1 LRDEERS
8 MSGITSSTGLF
19 SGINSQQLIEQL
31 LALEA
36 RPKTSAQQRVA
47 QFQLQQT
54 SYLDLN
60 SRLSSLKATA
70 KIFKDSKIFQSMAAT
85 SANDKVL
92 TATASAGAAP
102 GTYSFLVDRLVSAQ
116 QMLSKG
122 FASKDAAQGATSI
135 TVESAQARLDKDL
148 SLSDLNGGA
157 GITRGKLSVTD
168 SQGKIAT
175 IDLTKAATV
184 DDVLNAINNNGT
196 ASVTASVVDGKF
208 VVKDNA
214 GGNIQVANSPGSTT
228 ASSLGIAGSGA
239 GTITGSTVYY
249 LSRDTALSSLN
260 DGNGVYIK
268 SATGTGGSQFS
279 IKVNGTSVAVN
290 LGDVYTST
298 DTNNDNV
305 LELNKVKGAVTT
317 VGGVLDRIN
326 EALTGAGFTTVKA
339 SISDSNSLAISD
351 SNGTAT
357 MEIVDGADGTA
368 ASLGLKGSATA
379 DLGGT
384 RVLAGLKTVMAGSL
398 NGGKGLAGD
407 GVLSFKLKDGS
418 TFAVTVG
425 NSDSLDQI
433 AQIIQNASGAVSG
446 SPKLKVSI
454 NSKGTG
460 LSLVDSTTGSDNLTI
475 TGTNGSDTAA
485 SLGISTGSSG
495 TTEGKVD
502 SGNLQRQYISKAT
515 LVSQLNGGKGIGTG
529 TFRISDSFGT
539 VGVVDIGDDT
549 KTVGELIDEINSRGL
564 KIRASL
570 NAKGDG
576 IQIAEDVGTGSAGTT
591 KIKIEDATGSVA
603 KNLSINKEATGV
615 GASNVIDGSAEKTI
629 TLAATDSISDIASKI
644 NSAVAGISATVIND
658 GAGSTPFRLSLSSN
672 STGRA
677 GRVIIDSGTLDLGL
691 RTLDTG
697 EDSRVFFG
705 STDVS
710 KAVLLTSSSNTLDN
724 VVSNVKID
732 LKGVDSN
739 PVSLTVASDSSKIE
753 ASINDFLKSFNTIV
767 DRIDAGSTYNGETNR
782 RGPLFGDTTS
792 QGIRDTLYRTLQAE
806 AKGLNGRY
814 RRLLDIGVEVGS
826 GGTLKL
832 NTDRL
837 RKALSEDPAAV
848 EALFTTKTE
857 SKTSSA
863 EKREYTSLGAMG
875 SFEVLA
881 DLYTDSVSGTLTKRN
896 QSLDDLIKS
905 QNSRITDIDARI
917 ERKRATLQ
925 GQFLAMEKAIA
936 QLQTQ
941 QSSISQI
948 GRR

>member
-1 LRDEERS
+1 
-8 MSGITSSTGLF
+8 
-19 SGINSQQLIEQL
+19 
-31 LALEA
+31 
-36 RPKTSAQQRVA
+36 
-47 QFQLQQT
+47 
-54 SYLDLN
+54 
-60 SRLSSLKATA
+60 
-70 KIFKDSKIFQSMAAT
+70 
-85 SANDKVL
+85 
-92 TATASAGAAP
+92 
-102 GTYSFLVDRLVSAQ
+102 
-116 QMLSKG
+116 
-122 FASKDAAQGATSI
+122 
-135 TVESAQARLDKDL
+135 
-148 SLSDLNGGA
+148 
-157 GITRGKLSVTD
+157 
-168 SQGKIAT
+168 
-175 IDLTKAATV
+175 
-184 DDVLNAINNNGT
+184 
-196 ASVTASVVDGKF
+196 
-208 VVKDNA
+208 
-214 GGNIQVANSPGSTT
+214 
-228 ASSLGIAGSGA
+228 
-239 GTITGSTVYY
+239 
-249 LSRDTALSSLN
+249 
-260 DGNGVYIK
+260 
-268 SATGTGGSQFS
+268 
-279 IKVNGTSVAVN
+279 
-290 LGDVYTST
+290 
-298 DTNNDNV
+298 
-305 LELNKVKGAVTT
+305 
-317 VGGVLDRIN
+317 
-326 EALTGAGFTTVKA
+326 
-339 SISDSNSLAISD
+339 
-351 SNGTAT
+351 
-357 MEIVDGADGTA
+357 
-368 ASLGLKGSATA
+368 
-379 DLGGT
+379 
-384 RVLAGLKTVMAGSL
+384 
-398 NGGKGLAGD
+398 
-407 GVLSFKLKDGS
+407 
-418 TFAVTVG
+418 
-425 NSDSLDQI
+425 
-433 AQIIQNASGAVSG
+433 
-446 SPKLKVSI
+446 
-454 NSKGTG
+454 
-460 LSLVDSTTGSDNLTI
+460 
-475 TGTNGSDTAA
+475 
-485 SLGISTGSSG
+485 
-495 TTEGKVD
+495 
-502 SGNLQRQYISKAT
+502 
-515 LVSQLNGGKGIGTG
+515 
-529 TFRISDSFGT
+529 
-539 VGVVDIGDDT
+539 
-549 KTVGELIDEINSRGL
+549 
-564 KIRASL
+564 
-570 NAKGDG
+570 
-576 IQIAEDVGTGSAGTT
+576 
-591 KIKIEDATGSVA
+591 
-603 KNLSINKEATGV
+603 
-615 GASNVIDGSAEKTI
+615 VIDGSAEKTI

-672 STGRA
+672 ATGRA